1 MLQYNIDSIIFWS
14 TYLVIISLIIHI
26 IYSVIM
32 YIIHNMYI
40 YYYMKNIIMKCKKSE
55 FSEIELI
62 IIRDLGEKLE
72 LAYQNGSMYLHEVSV
87 MIGAPITKDPKKKF
101 ERKYMTQL
109 ITSFLNDTK
118 LLRNDF
124 DNIVNKVPMFI
135 LEKDMNGKE
144 IISIEKKVYLSWKHI
159 VNLLNI
165 YNDTISSP
173 IIKF

>member
-1 MLQYNIDSIIFWS
+1 
-14 TYLVIISLIIHI
+14 
-26 IYSVIM
+26 
-32 YIIHNMYI
+32 
-40 YYYMKNIIMKCKKSE
+40 
-55 FSEIELI
+55 
-62 IIRDLGEKLE
+62 
-72 LAYQNGSMYLHEVSV
+72 
-87 MIGAPITKDPKKKF
+87 
-101 ERKYMTQL
+101 MTQL